1 MSGRTGSHM
10 TCTLEGGGSAR
21 GELFLALG
29 RPHWLRPPCPKGCDA
44 QKAFLIL
51 NPIPQEAYVAEQD
64 KIRLVGELVTVIGA
78 AIMLLL
84 EVSAGGARARLSIR

>member
-1 MSGRTGSHM
+1 MYT
-10 TCTLEGGGSAR
+10 GGGR
-21 GELFLALG
+21 QCPGELFLVLG

-84 EVSAGGARARLSIR
+84 EVSAGGAPARLSIR